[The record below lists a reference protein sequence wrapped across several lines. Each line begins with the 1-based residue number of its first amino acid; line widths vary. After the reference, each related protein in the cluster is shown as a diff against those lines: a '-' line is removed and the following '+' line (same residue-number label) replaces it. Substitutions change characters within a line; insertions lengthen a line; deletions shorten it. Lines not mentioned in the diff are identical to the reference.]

1 MKQMLVDY
9 DHLLNIDYDAPFQIP
24 PVGADTLLAAR
35 PAESLNGQWRFTVD
49 VFDTFLRKKLF
60 DAVYTD
66 AEGRALPVD
75 CDLDDWEKVD
85 VPSCWNL
92 QKEKYYY
99 FEGSGVYTRT
109 FHYTPRQEGERVYLY
124 IGAAN
129 YECRV
134 FLNGKLVGRHIG
146 GFTPFNIELTGHLQ
160 TENRICLVVN
170 NTRRLEGIP
179 SLNFDWFNYGG
190 VTRDILLLRVPPV
203 FVRGFSA
210 ALVPDGTYST
220 IEAKAWIEGGAG
232 QECVLEIPELG
243 ICTAMQADETG
254 YATARIPARPELW
267 SCESPRLYD
276 VCLRCGEDALHD
288 RVGFREVRTRGK
300 EILLNGKPIFLR
312 GACCHEESTTGGHV
326 MDDEERR
333 HILQDAR
340 DMGCNVLRLTHYP
353 HDGKMARLAD
363 EMGMLLWEEI
373 PVYWA
378 LCFSREETYQNAE
391 NQLRELLFRDAN
403 RASVILWAV
412 GNENPDTDER
422 LSFMSRLADTCRTL
436 DPTRLVTAAC
446 LVDIDE
452 MRVKDRLADCVDVVA
467 FNEYYGWYYRDYN
480 GLKQILD
487 NTHLDKPMVISETG
501 AGSLPGHHGGDE
513 ELFTEEHQAKVYRY
527 QFALSDGRIQG
538 VFPWVLYDFRSPVR
552 LHPMQ
557 DQHNRKGLIAFDK
570 KHRKLAFHTVQAYYR
585 QKQD

>member
-66 AEGRALPVD
+66 AQGRALPVD
-75 CDLDDWEKVD
+75 CDLDGWEKVML
-85 VPSCWNL
+85 PSCWNL

-134 FLNGKLVGRHIG
+134 FLNGRLMGRHIG
-146 GFTPFNIELTGHLQ
+146 GFTPFNIELTDALQ
-160 TENRICLVVN
+160 TDNRLCLVVN
-170 NTRRLEGIP
+170 NTRRREGIP

-203 FVRGFSA
+203 FVRGFSV
-210 ALVPDGTYST
+210 ALVPDGSYST
-220 IEAKAWIEGGAG
+220 LEAKAWVEGGAG
-232 QECVLEIPELG
+232 KDCLLEIPELG
-243 ICTAMQADETG
+243 VHAFLRADETG

-276 VCLRCGEDALHD
+276 VCLRCGTDELRD
-288 RVGFREVRTRGK
+288 RVGFREVRVQGR
-300 EILLNGKPIFLR
+300 EILLNGKPLFLR
-312 GACCHEESTTGGHV
+312 GVCCHEESTATGRV
-326 MDDEERR
+326 LDDGERR
-333 HILQDAR
+333 RILQDAL
-340 DMGCNVLRLTHYP
+340 DMGCNILRLTHYP
-353 HDGKMARLAD
+353 HDGKMA
-363 EMGMLLWEEI
+363 
-373 PVYWA
+373 
-378 LCFSREETYQNAE
+378 
-391 NQLRELLFRDAN
+391 
-403 RASVILWAV
+403 
-412 GNENPDTDER
+412 
-422 LSFMSRLADTCRTL
+422 
-436 DPTRLVTAAC
+436 
-446 LVDIDE
+446 
-452 MRVKDRLADCVDVVA
+452 RLADCVDVVA
-467 FNEYYGWYYRDYN
+467 FNEYYGWYYRDYG
-480 GLKQILD
+480 GLTRILD

-501 AGSLPGHHGGDE
+501 AGSVPGHHGGDE
-513 ELFTEEHQAKVYRY
+513 ELFTEEHQAKMYRY
-527 QFALSDGRIQG
+527 QFALSDGRVQG
-538 VFPWVLYDFRSPVR
+538 IFPWVLYDFRSPVR
-552 LHPMQ
+552 LHPFQ

-570 KHRKLAFHTVQAYYR
+570 AHRKQAFRVVQTYYR
-585 QKQD
+585 RKAGPTP